1 MQASGN
7 IRTDGSVT
15 AAGKGAV
22 CVPTADKNKQF
33 KKLKGLRENGTCFDC
48 PNTRPTWASVTYG
61 VFLCLDC
68 SATHRAMG
76 VHLTFVRSVD
86 LDEWTQSQIDAMRI
100 GGNANARQYFRKHGF
115 TDLYGGKTEKKY
127 TCKAAVSYKAE
138 LAKLVNA
145 EGVKRGDVDAANG
158 DVNGTTATILDNL
171 SVDDQKKEQDDQ
183 KKEQED
189 ARRKLAAVRAQ
200 NAPVATPKLKLASEH
215 AKTNGSKL
223 LIRKPTA
230 SSSSK
235 SMLRKASSGVSSGSS
250 SSSTS
255 RLLKKPVKTSS
266 RKLGVTKLT
275 GGKDDEFE
283 DVAATQ
289 SKAKEI
295 GREVQQMKEDEE
307 MARRLQNEFNTN
319 GEAAAPS
326 VPAESFVVPLPKP
339 AAPVTKPE
347 APKAKVAPSSS
358 NSRKPG
364 MSDHISKLRDMNSDF
379 FSGM

>member
-22 CVPTADKNKQF
+22 CVDTAEKNRQF

-86 LDEWTQSQIDAMRI
+86 LDEWTQPQIDAMRI

-127 TCKAAVSYKAE
+127 TSKAAVSYKAE
-138 LAKLVNA
+138 LAKLITA
-145 EGVKRGDVDAANG
+145 EAAKRGEVDAPPAED
-158 DVNGTTATILDNL
+158 DVNGTTAILENL
-171 SVDDQKKEQDDQ
+171 SVDDQKKEQ
-183 KKEQED
+183 EE
-189 ARRKLAAVRAQ
+189 ARRKLAEARAQ

-215 AKTNGSKL
+215 TKTNGSKL

-235 SMLRKASSGVSSGSS
+235 TMLRKASSGLSSA
-250 SSSTS
+250 SSTSSS
-255 RLLKKPVKTSS
+255 RLLKKPVKKTSM
-266 RKLGVTKLT
+266 KLGVTKLT
-275 GGKDDEFE
+275 GGK
-283 DVAATQ
+283 
-289 SKAKEI
+289 
-295 GREVQQMKEDEE
+295 EE
-307 MARRLQNEFNTN
+307 
-319 GEAAAPS
+319 
-326 VPAESFVVPLPKP
+326 
-339 AAPVTKPE
+339 
-347 APKAKVAPSSS
+347 
-358 NSRKPG
+358 
-364 MSDHISKLRDMNSDF
+364 
-379 FSGM
+379 